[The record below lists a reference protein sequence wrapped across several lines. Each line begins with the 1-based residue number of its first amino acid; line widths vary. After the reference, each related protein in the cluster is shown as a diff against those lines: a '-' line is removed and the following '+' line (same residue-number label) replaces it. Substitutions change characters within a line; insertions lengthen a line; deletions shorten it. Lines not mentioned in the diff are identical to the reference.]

1 MSIASGYSIQRND
14 IIDVPHRSQVE
25 SHNAL
30 SGSNTYF
37 LRSRVDISDKDWEWD
52 IRIGET
58 RFYLNRSFGN
68 NSLVS
73 GVTATDAELYRDKV
87 YVEGSTSAGQGSIMF
102 DSSLGEFGAI
112 VFSDEI
118 SPISGEVIEI
128 KYIEHVTHFTGNDGG
143 LLFQLAHDLTVHPF
157 EFPEIFNLN
166 LSRDLTFDTDADG
179 TPGNEITSD
188 FTTSE
193 ILNEIDSGTGNLTAY
208 QQVLPV
214 QYNRDY
220 SEDGT
225 PANQLVAGKLW
236 KVVREHK
243 VVTELNLGSGGA
255 TPFASIDPADSNT
268 WPSIIGDFPLTISD
282 LGSGEFRV
290 SLNGRVLPEEDWIA
304 TSNNTNRSTLFKFK
318 RTEVMPWVADLSQCV
333 FTISYHWG
341 KTVDVPYGA
350 LVGPGGLGPQ
360 QETLS
365 GGANDYSWP
374 KNNTTDTDYWAYSKA
389 TTSDGQPTGTAV
401 NGFVAFFY
409 DQTSGAPNIASA
421 ITASGQKDELA
432 TTEEGTSWMLTFQEN
447 DNFQRPF
454 DLIYPTPVSND
465 KEDVKDALR
474 RITNGFLVESNK
486 GVDLLSDTNL
496 SFASSLSPS
505 AVRKPQKWRMR
516 FEWNDDEKYLKV
528 NVATAYQLK
537 DDFTISQPQGRDGI
551 KNPVYRE
558 PGELCDVYTSPMV
571 GRGAILQMSKAKSQW
586 FRKTQV
592 EDSISTTYPMSYR
605 LTVTNHGLGLF
616 LFDHASVDQDD
627 DYAWLVVQRHVDQT
641 TGQPEFTEKSPVHC
655 VYSPCKRP
663 VDVSSLTPY
672 FASQDLDD
680 LSKPG
685 SIQNSLG
692 QVFRS
697 EAPTIYVN
705 RDGGLFNGIVNA
717 VDFTA
722 LGYATGGNTQ
732 NSLGQLYYTDIRVD
746 LTRGFSSSSMS
757 ENQNLWGQTLYRLQV
772 DVTNSPAAQAGETL
786 TPGKYIL
793 EADAQ
798 TGGGRIV
805 SYNSS
810 NGELL
815 VSGWS
820 AANIVGTTQ
829 TFAAGPPIVPAQGT
843 IEEGTS
849 SSGDVMVDF
858 TVNPSGTPQWIIVP
872 TDGLSGSTWAEQILD
887 PVFDL
892 QIQGFNSLPR
902 RKDVA
907 ITAGASAS
915 PAALEQITSG
925 TAPNTTTVLE
935 HYDRSGS
942 LLTATTPISANY
954 VLGNTAGI
962 SFSEN
967 IAFPQNIIERM
978 STFRDASQSG
988 TGVPTSTES
997 VGLVDYKEADSA
1009 LLDILFGSP
1018 VANMSKVFESLV
1030 VALDD
1035 VEVIRDSDAYILTYE
1050 DWVNNGDPSTVKRF
1064 VESLD
1069 AAGVDTLGAD
1079 FKFPSVDGTSV
1090 EWNNNQ
1096 VNLATPYVIDSGTA
1110 NTSTGRNF
1118 FSQHASNPSAPTFSL
1133 TNTQAVASTG
1143 NYLLQNKLPGDP
1155 IFSSP
1160 NTLRNEYM
1168 YDFFNQTFYFKVAPR
1183 SGAELTISLINYV
1196 TSNPAQGAYII
1207 TVPEDRDFPERNMNE
1222 VKTINR
1228 FVVREQDVLK
1238 PWDFH
1243 VSATMHEIDSH
1254 AVINPMEQL
1263 SITQDRNFVFSF
1275 PTQITTQ
1282 RFYYPQSELDIICI
1296 SSADF
1301 STQSGHVE
1309 INKYDDSDGVNE
1321 EFRGGSFVPA
1331 SISST
1336 SPAEVTRYAGHEGPD
1351 GVKYIWR
1358 KNARKYE
1365 GMSATLPN
1373 GNGMRVFMQVTGS
1386 SVRYSDVTPGT
1397 APGSTLGS

>member
-87 YVEGSTSAGQGSIMF
+87 YVEGSTSAGQGSIKY
-102 DSSLGEFGAI
+102 DSALGEFGAI
-112 VFSDEI
+112 IFADNV

-166 LSRDLTFDTDADG
+166 LSRDVTFDTDADG

-193 ILNEIDSGTGNLTAY
+193 ILNEIDSETGNLTAY

-225 PANQLVAGKLW
+225 PANQLVADKLW

-290 SLNGRVLPEEDWIA
+290 SLNGRVLPEEDWVA
-304 TSNNTNRSTLFKFK
+304 TSNNVSRSTLFKFK
-318 RTEVMPWVADLSQCV
+318 RTEVMPWVSDLSQCV

-389 TTSDGQPTGTAV
+389 TTSDGEPTGTAV
-401 NGFVAFFY
+401 NGFVGFFY
-409 DQTSGAPNIASA
+409 DQTSGTPNITSA

-432 TTEEGTSWMLTFQEN
+432 STEEGTSWMLTFQEN

-528 NVATAYQLK
+528 NVATSYQLK

-558 PGELCDVYTSPMV
+558 PGELCDVYTSPMI

-680 LSKPG
+680 LSKPAP
-685 SIQNSLG
+685 IQNSLG

-732 NSLGQLYYTDIRVD
+732 NSLGQLYNTDIRVD
-746 LTRGFSSSSMS
+746 LTRGFSSSTMS

-772 DVTNSPAAQAGETL
+772 DITNSPAAQQGETL

-793 EADAQ
+793 EADGQ

-805 SYNSS
+805 SYNST

-829 TFAAGPPIVPAQGT
+829 TYAPGPPIVPAQGT

-858 TVNPSGTPQWIIVP
+858 TVNQSGTPQWTIVP
-872 TDGLSGSTWAEQILD
+872 TDGLSGSTWAEQVLD

-907 ITAGASAS
+907 LTAGASVS
-915 PAALEQITSG
+915 PAALEQVTSG
-925 TAPNTTTVLE
+925 TPPTTVLE

-978 STFRDASQSG
+978 STFKAASQSG
-988 TGVPTSTES
+988 TGVPSADES

-1018 VANMSKVFESLV
+1018 VANMDKVFESLV

-1035 VEVIRDSDAYILTYE
+1035 VEVIRDSNAYILTYE
-1050 DWVNNGDPSTVKRF
+1050 DWVNNGDPSTVQRF

-1079 FKFPSVDGTSV
+1079 FKFPSVDGSSV
-1090 EWNNNQ
+1090 EWNNSQ
-1096 VNLATPYVIDSGTA
+1096 VSLTTPYTIDSGTS
-1110 NTSTGRNF
+1110 NNSTGRNF
-1118 FSQHASNPSAPTFSL
+1118 FSQHASNPSSPTFSL
-1133 TNTQAVASTG
+1133 TTAQAVTTTG

-1155 IFSSP
+1155 VFSSP

-1168 YDFFNQTFYFKVAPR
+1168 YDFFNHTFYFKVAPR

-1386 SVRYSDVTPGT
+1386 SIRYSDVTPGT

>member
-25 SHNAL
+25 THNAL

-37 LRSRVDISDKDWEWD
+37 LRSKVDISDKDWEWD

-58 RFYLNRSFGN
+58 RFYLNRRFGN

-87 YVEGSTSAGQGSIMF
+87 YVEGSTSAGQGSIKY
-102 DSSLGEFGAI
+102 DSALGEFGAI
-112 VFSDEI
+112 IFADNV

-166 LSRDLTFDTDADG
+166 LSRDVTFDTAADG

-193 ILNEIDSGTGNLTAY
+193 ILNEIDAGTGNLTAY

-225 PANQLVAGKLW
+225 PADQLVAGKLW

-243 VVTELNLGSGGA
+243 VVTELNLGSGGS
-255 TPFASIDPADSNT
+255 TPFANIDPTDSNT

-290 SLNGRVLPEEDWIA
+290 SLNGRVLPEEDWVA
-304 TSNNTNRSTLFKFK
+304 TSNNVSRSTLFKFK

-341 KTVDVPYGA
+341 KTIDVPYGA
-350 LVGPGGLGPQ
+350 LVGPNGLGPQ

-374 KNNTTDTDYWAYSKA
+374 KNNGSDTDYWAYSKA
-389 TTSDGQPTGTAV
+389 TTSDGEPTGTAV
-401 NGFVAFFY
+401 NGFVAIFY
-409 DQTSGAPNIASA
+409 DQANNTPNITSA

-432 TTEEGTSWMLTFQEN
+432 STEEGTSWMLTFQEN

-528 NVATAYQLK
+528 NVATAYQLQ

-680 LSKPG
+680 LSKPAP
-685 SIQNSLG
+685 IQNSLG

-717 VDFTA
+717 IDFTA

-732 NSLGQLYYTDIRVD
+732 NSLGQLYHTDIRVD
-746 LTRGFSSSSMS
+746 LTRGFSSNAMS

-772 DVTNSPAAQAGETL
+772 DVTNSPGAIAGETL

-793 EADAQ
+793 ESDAQ

-829 TFAAGPPIVPAQGT
+829 TYAAGPPIVPAQGT

-858 TVNPSGTPQWIIVP
+858 TVNPSGSPQWIIVP

-902 RKDVA
+902 RKDVSLA
-907 ITAGASAS
+907 AGASAS
-915 PAALEQITSG
+915 PAALEQVTVGGGS
-925 TAPNTTTVLE
+925 PVLE

-978 STFRDASQSG
+978 STFKDASQSG
-988 TGVPTSTES
+988 TGVPAATES

-1018 VANMSKVFESLV
+1018 VGNMDKVFESLV

-1035 VEVIRDSDAYILTYE
+1035 VEVIRDSNAYILTYE
-1050 DWVNNGDPSTVKRF
+1050 DWVNNGDPSTVQRF
-1064 VESLD
+1064 IESLD
-1069 AAGVDTLGAD
+1069 AAGVDTLGTD
-1079 FKFPSVDGTSV
+1079 FKFPSVDGNSV
-1090 EWNNNQ
+1090 EWNNSQ
-1096 VNLATPYVIDSGTA
+1096 ITLTTPYTIDSGTS
-1110 NTSTGRNF
+1110 NNSTGRNF
-1118 FSQHASNPSAPTFSL
+1118 FSQHASNPSSPTFSL
-1133 TNTQAVASTG
+1133 TTAQAVTTTG

-1155 IFSSP
+1155 VFSSP

-1168 YDFFNQTFYFKVAPR
+1168 YDFFNHTFYFKVAPR
-1183 SGAELTISLINYV
+1183 SGSELTISLINYV

-1207 TVPEDRDFPERNMNE
+1207 TIPEDRDFPERNMNE

-1336 SPAEVTRYAGHEGPD
+1336 SPNEVTRYAGHEGPD

-1386 SVRYSDVTPGT
+1386 SIRYSDVTPGT